1 MIGPDSSQASVTVFC
16 GQLATPVRRSHTNKR
31 QAVDSIASHGPSLI
45 LSYLAFLGVVV
56 FLMAPRIYAQ
66 SNDEVHVIPR
76 DGSNHTA
83 RPPVLE
89 PPDSNSALNAH
100 TKPLRADVDLVLVPT
115 TVTDGKNRPVTDLQK
130 QNFAV
135 YEENAAQE
143 IRNFSTEDA
152 PISVGLILDVS
163 KSMSNKIETERTA
176 LAEFFNNASPEDDYF
191 VITLGDRPRIIA
203 DTTQSL
209 DDIEAKLAQVIPNGN
224 TALLDG
230 IYLGVDKLKTA
241 RYQRRALLI
250 ISDGGDNHSHYTA
263 KETKR
268 LVQEADVLIYSI
280 GIFDNMPVPVFKTI
294 EEKLG
299 KHLLTQITELTG
311 GRTIAADDRNK
322 VPEIAA
328 AISRELREQY
338 LLGYR
343 SGNAVHD
350 GKWRKIKVQVNSSE
364 GVPPLHAFY
373 KKGYLAPEK

>member
-1 MIGPDSSQASVTVFC
+1 MRMTGSDATMQKLEAVFR
-16 GQLATPVRRSHTNKR
+16 GRRATP
-31 QAVDSIASHGPSLI
+31 GPT
-45 LSYLAFLGVVV
+45 AFLIFFNLVLIGFVA
-56 FLMAPRIYAQ
+56 FPIAPPSYAQ
-66 SNDEVHVIPR
+66 STDEVHVVPR
-76 DGSNHTA
+76 AGSKA
-83 RPPVLE
+83 E
-89 PPDSNSALNAH
+89 PSDVDSPLNAH
-100 TKPLRADVDLVLVPT
+100 TRPLRADVDLVLIPT
-115 TVTDGKNRPVTDLQK
+115 AVVDGKNRPVTDLQK

-135 YEENAAQE
+135 YEENEPQE

-176 LAEFFNNASPEDDYF
+176 LAEFFQSANPEDDYF

-209 DDIEAKLAQVIPNGN
+209 DDIEAKLALVIPNGN

-230 IYLGVDKLKTA
+230 IYLGIDKLNSA
-241 RYQRRALLI
+241 RYQRRALVI

-263 KETKR
+263 REIKR

-311 GRTIAADDRNK
+311 GRTIAADDRTK
-322 VPEIAA
+322 VPEIASE
-328 AISRELREQY
+328 ISRELRQQY

-343 SGNAVHD
+343 SSNSLHD

-364 GVPPLHAFY
+364 SVPPLHAYY
-373 KKGYLAPEK
+373 KKGYVAPEK